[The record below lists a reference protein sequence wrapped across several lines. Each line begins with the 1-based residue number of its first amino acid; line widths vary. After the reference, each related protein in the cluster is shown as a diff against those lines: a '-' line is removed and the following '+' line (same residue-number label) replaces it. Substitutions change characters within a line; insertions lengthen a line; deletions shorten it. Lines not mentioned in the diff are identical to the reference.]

1 MAVITN
7 TFQSTSAVG
16 NREELSDVVNRI
28 TPEDTP
34 IYSMAPKGSAKTT
47 NPEWEIDTLR
57 APAANI
63 QLEGDEF
70 AFTAV
75 PTPTRVGGRTQILR
89 EGFIVS
95 ETQEAEDNAGKVE
108 KLKHNMLKA
117 GIQIRKDAELAI
129 VENNASVGGATRE
142 FGGLPSWYET
152 NTSRGSGGSD
162 GGFSSGNTTAATNGT
177 QRAFTKALMDA
188 NFQEVYNA
196 GGNNKFLVVSPYVK
210 TVFTT
215 FMSDSNVAQFRYA
228 ASGNNNAIIA
238 SADIYEGDFGKT
250 TVIPNRVMATGA
262 AYARNAHNIDPDLL
276 MWKWLDKMAR
286 VPNLAK
292 TGDAEKGMIVGEGTL
307 CVKNEAGLGVVADI
321 FGLTAST

>member
-16 NREELSDVVNRI
+16 NREELSDVVSRI

-34 IYSMAPKGSAKTT
+34 IYSMAPKGKAKTT

-57 APAANI
+57 APAANA

-70 AFTAV
+70 SFTAV
-75 PTPTRVGGRTQILR
+75 PTPTRVGGRTQIFR

-95 ETQEAEDNAGKVE
+95 STQEAEDNAGKIE

-117 GIQIRKDAELAI
+117 GIQIRKDIELAI
-129 VENNASVGGATRE
+129 VTNNASVAGATRE
-142 FGGLPSWYET
+142 IGGLPSWYET
-152 NTSRGSGGSD
+152 NTSRGTSGAD

-177 QRAFTKALMDA
+177 QRAFTKALMDT

-196 GGNNKFLVVSPYVK
+196 GGDNKYLVVSPYVK

-228 ASGNNNAIIA
+228 ASGGDNSIVAT
-238 SADIYEGDFGKT
+238 ADVYEGDFGKT
-250 TVIPNRVMATGA
+250 TVIPNRVMATSA
-262 AYARNAHNIDPDLL
+262 AVARNAHNVDPDLL
-276 MWKWLDKMAR
+276 MWKWLRKMKR

-307 CVKNEAGLGVVADI
+307 CIKNEAGMGVVADV